1 MNGRLI
7 TFEGIEGVGKSTQ
20 IQRAAEHLSGRAV
33 IRLTREPGGTPLAEQ
48 IRSLVLSPTTE
59 TISPSAELLL
69 MMSARAIHTTNLI
82 EPALERGEWVLCD
95 RYSDA
100 TRAYQGAGRGMDVS
114 FINQLAVV
122 CAIEPDL
129 TILLDAPVELAL
141 QRVAARRGPT
151 DRFEQER
158 VEFFERVRAGYL
170 AQAQRQPQR
179 FRVVDASGS
188 EERVAKTI
196 ADLLDAWP

>member
-129 TILLDAPVELAL
+129 TILLDAL
-141 QRVAARRGPT
+141 
-151 DRFEQER
+151 
-158 VEFFERVRAGYL
+158 
-170 AQAQRQPQR
+170 QRQPQR